1 MRTFLY
7 LFGIGGLLLAAAV
20 PAQARIK
27 LTTLPER
34 ESVRID
40 IQNGRYTLV
49 EEERT
54 VNLQAGRNQVDFS
67 WANINIDKDS
77 IVFRIIKADG
87 EVNVLNTNYPPN
99 ENALYWTVSAEK
111 AGPAVVRISYLI
123 ANMAAEPSYQGV
135 VENDEKKLLLQV
147 YMTVTNTSGESFG
160 ECAIQPGVGKTTVR
174 YFNDGERK
182 RMLAAKFAE
191 VPVAKRYVFDA
202 AVDQEKTRMYY
213 RLTNDK
219 ENQMGGFPCP
229 MARSASSSRS
239 RRPTATRSAARL
251 FWARIGPSIRRL
263 FAPLDLYVGTAQDVK
278 VERFQ
283 MDPEGGVRNAFDELT
298 APRFTIDGKEG
309 VTKPLF
315 RNVRSRVRYRLQNF
329 KTEKGDPI
337 TVPLTIKEHV
347 DGQWIIEKVV
357 LKEILG
363 ERNEQKEKEIPYPPL
378 FTEKRID
385 VNNVEYEV
393 KLPPTTIDKKYDLV
407 RDDVE
412 DVRPLA
418 PATGCAVKCPGPP
431 QRFGGN
437 VSSGSTWTFSRRHRP
452 ARSCPRRSASPGICR
467 AGRRCVS
474 ARPSLPGC
482 RHPGPRA
489 ARRCRPP
496 RGSRIGTEP
505 LPRPGSIRA
514 RGSRQPVV
522 GWQRAWPLVAGPP
535 CFPPPCNRGKP
546 TPCSA
551 RAR

>member
-7 LFGIGGLLLAAAV
+7 LFGMGGLLLVAAA

-87 EVNVLNTNYPPN
+87 EANVLNTNYPPN

-111 AGPAVVRISYLI
+111 AGPVVVRISYLI

-147 YMTVTNTSGESFG
+147 YMTVTNTSGETFG
-160 ECAIQPGVGKTTVR
+160 ECAVQPGVGKTTVR

-191 VPVAKRYVFDA
+191 VPLAKRYVFDS

-219 ENQMGGFPCP
+219 ENQMGGFPLP
-229 MARSASSSRS
+229 YGKV
-239 RRPTATRSAARL
+239 RL
-251 FWARIGPSIRRL
+251 FIKEPKADGDAVRSQAFLGEDWAQYTPL

-283 MDPEGGVRNAFDELT
+283 MEPEGGVRNAFDELT
-298 APRFTIDGKEG
+298 APRYTLDGKEG

-315 RNVRSRVRYRLQNF
+315 RNIRSRVRYRLQNF

-337 TVPLTIKEHV
+337 TVPLTIKEHS

-363 ERNEQKEKEIPYPPL
+363 ERNEQKEKEIPYADL
-378 FTEKRID
+378 FAVKRID
-385 VNNVEYEV
+385 VNNVEYEI
-393 KLPPTTIDKKYDLV
+393 KLPPTTIDKKYDLYVTTLKMFV
-407 RDDVE
+407 R
-412 DVRPLA
+412 
-418 PATGCAVKCPGPP
+418 
-431 QRFGGN
+431 
-437 VSSGSTWTFSRRHRP
+437 
-452 ARSCPRRSASPGICR
+452 
-467 AGRRCVS
+467 
-474 ARPSLPGC
+474 SLP
-482 RHPGPRA
+482 
-489 ARRCRPP
+489 
-496 RGSRIGTEP
+496 
-505 LPRPGSIRA
+505 
-514 RGSRQPVV
+514 PV
-522 GWQRAWPLVAGPP
+522 P
-535 CFPPPCNRGKP
+535 
-546 TPCSA
+546 
-551 RAR
+551 

>member
-1 MRTFLY
+1 MFT
-7 LFGIGGLLLAAAV
+7 LFVIGSFVLLAAAV

-77 IVFRIIKADG
+77 IVFRVIRADG

-160 ECAIQPGVGKTTVR
+160 ECAVQPGVGKTTVR

-219 ENQMGGFPCP
+219 ENQMGGFPLP
-229 MARSASSSRS
+229 YGKV
-239 RRPTATRSAARL
+239 RL
-251 FWARIGPSIRRL
+251 FIKEPKADGDAVRSQAFLGEDWAQYTPL

-298 APRFTIDGKEG
+298 APRYTIDGKEG

-363 ERNEQKEKEIPYPPL
+363 ERNEQKEKEIPYADL
-378 FTEKRID
+378 FTVKRID
-385 VNNVEYEV
+385 VNNVEYEI
-393 KLPPTTIDKKYDLV
+393 KLPPTTIDKKYDLYVTTLKMFV
-407 RDDVE
+407 RS
-412 DVRPLA
+412 
-418 PATGCAVKCPGPP
+418 P
-431 QRFGGN
+431 Q
-437 VSSGSTWTFSRRHRP
+437 
-452 ARSCPRRSASPGICR
+452 
-467 AGRRCVS
+467 
-474 ARPSLPGC
+474 
-482 RHPGPRA
+482 
-489 ARRCRPP
+489 
-496 RGSRIGTEP
+496 
-505 LPRPGSIRA
+505 
-514 RGSRQPVV
+514 
-522 GWQRAWPLVAGPP
+522 PLV
-535 CFPPPCNRGKP
+535 R
-546 TPCSA
+546 
-551 RAR
+551 R